1 MAFND
6 KILSEKLKYLISMES
21 SGKFEILELDIDI
34 EYESVF
40 RLKDGERDLY
50 AYFLYV
56 TFDYLMPMSHDSVS
70 FPSDLKHVI
79 ELFENQYISSWGLTK
94 QGKIKKSELNLVDFS
109 WIDSIDYKFEER
121 HIFTMG
127 FKMLPVD

>member
-56 TFDYLMPMSHDSVS
+56 TFDYLQAMSHDSVS

>member
-21 SGKFEILELDIDI
+21 SGKFEILELDMEI
-34 EYESVF
+34 EYENVF
-40 RLKDGERDLY
+40 SLKDGKRDLY
-50 AYFLYV
+50 TYFLYV
-56 TFDYLMPMSHDSVS
+56 KFDYLQAMSHDSVS
-70 FPSDLKHVI
+70 LPKDFERVI
-79 ELFENQYISSWGLTK
+79 DLFEKKYLSSWGLTK
-94 QGKIKKSELNLVDFS
+94 QGKIKKSELDLVDFS

-121 HIFTMG
+121 HIFTMT

>member
-1 MAFND
+1 MALNQ
-6 KILSEKLKYLISMES
+6 KILAEKLKYLISMES
-21 SGKFEILELDIDI
+21 AGKFEILELDIDI

-79 ELFENQYISSWGLTK
+79 ELFENQYISSWGLTR
-94 QGKIKKSELNLVDFS
+94 QGKIKKSEHHLVDFS
-109 WIDSIDYKFEER
+109 WIDSIEYKFEEK
-121 HIFTMG
+121 HIFTMS
-127 FKMLPVD
+127 FTMKPVD